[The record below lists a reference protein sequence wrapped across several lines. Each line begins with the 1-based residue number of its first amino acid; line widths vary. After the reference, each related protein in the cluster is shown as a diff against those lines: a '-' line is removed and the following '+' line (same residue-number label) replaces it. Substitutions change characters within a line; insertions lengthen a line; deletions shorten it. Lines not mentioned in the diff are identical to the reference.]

1 MQVDVGLGLA
11 LLKLLAAH
19 HILKGI
25 RQPARIEHFLDTNH
39 GRRAGK
45 RHANAAA
52 RQLSNRIHGAWVNQS
67 LIVART
73 LMSPFV
79 PTGQRFLASEMPLTG
94 TLKPIDQHMQEELM
108 RGTDLPIQ
116 LLLSQIKPK
125 LLGKRGSLAQVVIL
139 GIDNHA
145 VHVKDN
151 GVERKCGHGTLP
163 NKRTPASRRP
173 SHALI
178 GDSNPA
184 AYPAP
189 PQCHLRCY
197 RRSPSGLQP

>member
-11 LLKLLAAH
+11 LLKLLATH

-25 RQPARIEHFLDTNH
+25 RQPARVEHFLDTIH

-73 LMSPFV
+73 FMRPLI
-79 PTGQRFLASEMPLTG
+79 PTGQRFLASKMPLTG
-94 TLKPIDQHMQEELM
+94 TLKPIDQHAEKELM
-108 RGTDLPIQ
+108 RGTDLSIQ

-125 LLGKRGSLAQVVIL
+125 LLGKRGSLAQVIIL
-139 GIDNHA
+139 GIDNDA

-173 SHALI
+173 NHALI

-184 AYPAP
+184 AYRVP
-189 PQCHLRCY
+189 PRYHLRCY
-197 RRSPSGLQP
+197 WRSPSEQLP

>member
-1 MQVDVGLGLA
+1 MRA
-11 LLKLLAAH
+11 LTRRK
-19 HILKGI
+19 
-25 RQPARIEHFLDTNH
+25 ARHSQCIPESPPCHRSRSGSHCTPRREARA
-39 GRRAGK
+39 GRRERRRSRAPRCFGASCFPPWEESTAW
-45 RHANAAA
+45 RYFSASARRSTPADSNTSVRSYHCSFLILHAAQAV
-52 RQLSNRIHGAWVNQS
+52 SS
-67 LIVART
+67 
-73 LMSPFV
+73 S
-79 PTGQRFLASEMPLTG
+79 
-94 TLKPIDQHMQEELM
+94 KLM
-108 RGTDLPIQ
+108 RGADLPIQ

-139 GIDNHA
+139 GIDNDA

-163 NKRTPASRRP
+163 NKRTPANRRP

>member
-1 MQVDVGLGLA
+1 MRPL
-11 LLKLLAAH
+11 
-19 HILKGI
+19 
-25 RQPARIEHFLDTNH
+25 
-39 GRRAGK
+39 
-45 RHANAAA
+45 
-52 RQLSNRIHGAWVNQS
+52 
-67 LIVART
+67 
-73 LMSPFV
+73 V
-79 PTGQRFLASEMPLTG
+79 PTGQRLLASEVSLTG
-94 TLKPIDQHMQEELM
+94 ALKPIDQHMQEELM

-139 GIDNHA
+139 GIDNDA

-189 PQCHLRCY
+189 PQYRLRCY
-197 RRSPSGLQP
+197 WRSPSGQLP